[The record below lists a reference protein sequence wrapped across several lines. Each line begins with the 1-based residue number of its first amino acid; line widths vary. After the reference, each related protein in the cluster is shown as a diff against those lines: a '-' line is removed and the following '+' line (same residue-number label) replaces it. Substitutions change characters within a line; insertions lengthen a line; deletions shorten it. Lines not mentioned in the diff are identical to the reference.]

1 MAGSGRCLNFA
12 SMFKSTLGTFRAVAL
27 TEGISYLVLLF
38 IAMPLKYFAGLP
50 EAVKYTGWVHGVLFV
65 AYAFL
70 LLQVWITHKWSFG
83 KAVFVFVAS
92 LVPFAPFYVDRK
104 LKKEEQ
110 LAPAKT
116 SR

>member
-1 MAGSGRCLNFA
+1 
-12 SMFKSTLGTFRAVAL
+12 MFKSSLGAFRAVAL

-38 IAMPLKYFAGLP
+38 IAMPLKYFAGMP
-50 EAVKYTGWVHGVLFV
+50 EAVKYTGWLHGLLFV

-70 LLQVWITHKWSFG
+70 LLQVWSSYKWSFK
-83 KAVFVFVAS
+83 KAALVFIAS

-110 LAPAKT
+110 LAPASKT